1 MVQDYFFIDEAVWK
15 PFTTIIFCCIEQIS
29 PDLHWRNR
37 IKQNDHEH
45 HEKESFFSASWVL
58 ERFFLFCFW
67 ENVFFTSYVAC
78 YVICSCRKTFKQPLT
93 NILQSRCSYKFCN
106 IHRKTRVLESLFN
119 NVAGLKAYIF
129 IKRETPTQPFSCE
142 NCKIYKNNCFKNI
155 CERLFECFPI
165 EHLFIILFQ
174 NFMW

>member
-58 ERFFLFCFW
+58 ERFFCFVFEKMSSSLPMLLVMLFVHVGKRS
-67 ENVFFTSYVAC
+67 NSRSQIFFKVG
-78 YVICSCRKTFKQPLT
+78 VLT
-93 NILQSRCSYKFCN
+93 NFAIFTGKHVYWNLFLITLQDW
-106 IHRKTRVLESLFN
+106 
-119 NVAGLKAYIF
+119 
-129 IKRETPTQPFSCE
+129 
-142 NCKIYKNNCFKNI
+142 
-155 CERLFECFPI
+155 RLTF
-165 EHLFIILFQ
+165 L
-174 NFMW
+174 